1 MTSPF
6 PIFRRALIVSLLIFA
21 VPTVLFASKQEQLY
35 LIRHVP
41 TAWERPDDLTRG
53 TETASYKPIFGE
65 GDKQADLLNGVV
77 RFGHLR
83 VEAGGRS
90 SVVSYPS
97 EEQIYFILEG
107 EGKLIYG
114 EEKVRIVK
122 NDYIYLPVG
131 VRRGVINDSESPISL
146 LVMGFS
152 IPNGTKVEPTET
164 LQIANTDEVE
174 LQVLGYHGPTTRYQL
189 LMGTTESK
197 RDRLAAAYQMV
208 SLFTMDFLPTGTN
221 ISHRHETQEEIYYVL
236 RGYGNM
242 IAGKDKWGNG
252 IRHPCLAGDAFYFA
266 AGTQVGFFS
275 GGKEGEEHAVILAV
289 RSNDPTL
296 TGPEE

>member
-21 VPTVLFASKQEQLY
+21 LPTVLFASKQEQVY

-65 GDKQADLLNGVV
+65 GDNQADLLNGVV
-77 RFGHLR
+77 RFGHLG

-197 RDRLAAAYQMV
+197 RDRLAAAYQVV

-242 IAGKDKWGNG
+242 IAGLDKWGNG

-266 AGTQVGFFS
+266 AGTQVGFYS

>member
-21 VPTVLFASKQEQLY
+21 VPTVLFASKQEQVY

-65 GDKQADLLNGVV
+65 GDKQADLLNGVI

-114 EEKVRIVK
+114 EEKVRIGK

-189 LMGTTESK
+189 LMGTTESE

-252 IRHPCLAGDAFYFA
+252 IRHPCLVGDAFYFA